1 MADTGS
7 SICKGLKP
15 GRGRLGPGAVWL
27 EGRGVA
33 LRIKQRPDVK
43 GFLAILLHER
53 YEEV

>member
-33 LRIKQRPDVK
+33 LRIKQRPDMK
-43 GFLAILLHER
+43 ALFSYSIA
-53 YEEV
+53 